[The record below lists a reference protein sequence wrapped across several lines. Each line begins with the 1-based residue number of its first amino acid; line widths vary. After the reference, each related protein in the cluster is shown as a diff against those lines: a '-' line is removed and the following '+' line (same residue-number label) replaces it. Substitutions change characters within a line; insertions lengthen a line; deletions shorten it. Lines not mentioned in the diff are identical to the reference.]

1 MNITKYIVSLSLL
14 SAFAV
19 TGLLST
25 PAFAA
30 PVKDR
35 PADDT
40 FMDDQTMDSPE
51 DNMDQPTDEPSMDDQ
66 SMDNMDDTTDETASE
81 ATDLV
86 GTLVADDTHS
96 TLVAAVTAAD
106 LVQTL
111 QSSDFTV
118 LAPSNEAFDAL
129 PAGTVATL
137 VKPENKATLTN
148 ILLYHVLAGK
158 VDLHSME
165 NGAKLKTVLGQ
176 ELTLVNEGYG
186 LQVIDGKGSAFDLS
200 DEATETT
207 SGNIYTLDQVLIP
220 S

>member
-1 MNITKYIVSLSLL
+1 MNISKYIVTLSLL
-14 SAFAV
+14 STFAV

-25 PAFAA
+25 PVSAA
-30 PVKDR
+30 PTMDI
-35 PADDT
+35 ADENS
-40 FMDDQTMDSPE
+40 MDDQTMDTSDDSMDMIDE
-51 DNMDQPTDEPSMDDQ
+51 DTMMNDDSSDSEDMSTDE
-66 SMDNMDDTTDETASE
+66 EAAE

-86 GTLVADDTHS
+86 GTLVADETHS

-106 LVQTL
+106 LVTTL
-111 QSSDFTV
+111 QSADFTV

-137 VKPENKATLTN
+137 VKPESKATLTN

-158 VDLHSME
+158 VDLLSME

-186 LQVIDGKGSAFDLS
+186 LQVIDGNGKAFDLS